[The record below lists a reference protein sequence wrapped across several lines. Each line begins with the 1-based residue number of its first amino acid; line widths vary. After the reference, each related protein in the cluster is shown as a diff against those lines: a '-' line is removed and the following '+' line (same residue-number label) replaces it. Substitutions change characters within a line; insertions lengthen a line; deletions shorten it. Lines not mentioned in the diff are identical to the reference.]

1 LHDFVAGLIH
11 LRRTC
16 RALRRERFFTGTT
29 LKDGSRKDIMW
40 LRLDGTEMHEGDWFD
55 ASRREIGM
63 CFGDEDPLPGDPLML
78 IFLNAHDAEL
88 RLVLPPHPGGWD
100 LYIDTAGD
108 PGGNVFDP
116 VPAGPTHALRPRSL
130 VLFRSR
136 AVPAS

>member
-1 LHDFVAGLIH
+1 
-11 LRRTC
+11 
-16 RALRRERFFTGTT
+16 
-29 LKDGSRKDIMW
+29 
-40 LRLDGTEMHEGDWFD
+40 
-55 ASRREIGM
+55 M